1 MYQDCVFLRWG
12 YFCRASDSPFVYGDI
27 FFVGLGRSLSSQR
40 PCRRNKGPYRAGE
53 LGSSCLGGW
62 LVGWLVGW
70 LAGCLFGWL
79 VAWLVGWLVGC
90 CCGLLLLLGTVDPW
104 DLRYDDLFESHQGIL
119 GFTKMKGG
127 PADLLGIYKGP
138 GLKPGKS
145 GVNKHR
151 CSLTIP

>member
-62 LVGWLVGW
+62 LVGWLAGWLFVWLVGW
-70 LAGCLFGWL
+70 LL
-79 VAWLVGWLVGC
+79 GWLVGC

-127 PADLLGIYKGP
+127 PADLLGIYKRVASSQENR
-138 GLKPGKS
+138 GLSNIVVP
-145 GVNKHR
+145 
-151 CSLTIP
+151 